1 MFKTRHKGVEAIS
14 LKCRYEYH
22 AHLWLPIYR
31 AHLCMTAL
39 LSCPPMHDDY
49 RPMFIC
55 SCLKSAPGLHVCMCH
70 SLCMNALSIVP
81 TYVWADVNAA
91 AWGQHKGC
99 MCEMCHTAS
108 AWLPFLSC
116 PPLHDCPSIVPTYAW
131 ANVNAAAWGQHK
143 GCMCH
148 TASAWLPVCVWG
160 CLCSSIPC
168 YTPREVNAHF
178 KIEYNGQ
185 IQCFASLTEQMHSL
199 LYTL

>member
-1 MFKTRHKGVEAIS
+1 MYFKIYKKSKSRAFNDRNNKAMFKTRHKGVEAIS

-99 MCEMCHTAS
+99 MC
-108 AWLPFLSC
+108 
-116 PPLHDCPSIVPTYAW
+116 
-131 ANVNAAAWGQHK
+131 
-143 GCMCH
+143 H